1 LLNSKKS
8 EAVGGEAEIND
19 TKCYESTQPGYK
31 PMKKLDFE
39 KISLD
44 ELWAL
49 HEQISRILSSRIVA
63 EKEHLEKRL
72 IQLHRGEKPKIA
84 ALMKS
89 KSAEAKRDRPRRK
102 YPKVYPKYQNP
113 ADPSETWS
121 GRGKQPRWLT
131 SALKSGKSMEDLEIS
146 KDTKEPADA

>member
-1 LLNSKKS
+1 MILALR
-8 EAVGGEAEIND
+8 IN
-19 TKCYESTQPGYK
+19 STQDK

-72 IQLHRGEKPKIA
+72 KQLHRGEKPKIA
-84 ALMKS
+84 ALVNS
-89 KSAEAKRDRPRRK
+89 KATDGKRDRPRRK
-102 YPKVYPKYQNP
+102 YPKVYPKYRNP

-121 GRGKQPRWLT
+121 GRGKQPRWLA
-131 SALKSGKSMEDLEIS
+131 SALKSGKSIEDLEIS
-146 KDTKEPADA
+146 KVIREPVDA

>member
-1 LLNSKKS
+1 
-8 EAVGGEAEIND
+8 
-19 TKCYESTQPGYK
+19 
-31 PMKKLDFE
+31 MKKLDFE

-72 IQLHRGEKPKIA
+72 KQLNRGEKPKIA
-84 ALMKS
+84 ALVNS
-89 KSAEAKRDRPRRK
+89 KATDGKRDRPRRK
-102 YPKVYPKYQNP
+102 YPKVYPKYRNP

-121 GRGKQPRWLT
+121 GRGKRPRWLA
-131 SALKSGKSMEDLEIS
+131 SALKSGKSIEDLEIS
-146 KDTKEPADA
+146 KVIREPVDA

>member
-1 LLNSKKS
+1 MIL
-8 EAVGGEAEIND
+8 APRIN
-19 TKCYESTQPGYK
+19 STQHK

-72 IQLHRGEKPKIA
+72 IQLHRGENPKIA
-84 ALMKS
+84 APVRS
-89 KSAEAKRDRPRRK
+89 KSPEAKRDRPRRK
-102 YPKVYPKYQNP
+102 YPKVYPKYRNP
-113 ADPSETWS
+113 VDPSETWS
-121 GRGKQPRWLT
+121 GRGKQPRWLV
-131 SALKSGKSMEDLEIS
+131 SALKSGKSIEDLEIS
-146 KDTKEPADA
+146 RETRKSIDA

>member
-1 LLNSKKS
+1 MILALR
-8 EAVGGEAEIND
+8 IN
-19 TKCYESTQPGYK
+19 STQHK

-72 IQLHRGEKPKIA
+72 IQLHRGENPKIA
-84 ALMKS
+84 APVGL
-89 KSAEAKRDRPRRK
+89 KSAERKRDRPRRK
-102 YPKVYPKYQNP
+102 YPKVYPKYRNP

-121 GRGKQPRWLT
+121 GRGKQPRWLV
-131 SALKSGKSMEDLEIS
+131 SALKSGKSIEDLEIS
-146 KDTKEPADA
+146 RETRKSIDA

>member
-1 LLNSKKS
+1 MILALR
-8 EAVGGEAEIND
+8 IN
-19 TKCYESTQPGYK
+19 STQDK

-72 IQLHRGEKPKIA
+72 KQLHRGEKPKIA
-84 ALMKS
+84 ALVNS
-89 KSAEAKRDRPRRK
+89 KSTEGKRDRPRRK
-102 YPKVYPKYQNP
+102 YPKVYPKYRNP

-121 GRGKQPRWLT
+121 GRGKQPRWLM
-131 SALKSGKSMEDLEIS
+131 SALKSGKSIEDLEIS
-146 KDTKEPADA
+146 KETRKSIDA

>member
-1 LLNSKKS
+1 MILALR
-8 EAVGGEAEIND
+8 IN
-19 TKCYESTQPGYK
+19 STQHK

-72 IQLHRGEKPKIA
+72 IQLHRGESPKIVA
-84 ALMKS
+84 PVGL
-89 KSAEAKRDRPRRK
+89 KSAERKRDRPRRK
-102 YPKVYPKYQNP
+102 YPKVYPKYRNP

-121 GRGKQPRWLT
+121 GRGKQPRWLV
-131 SALKSGKSMEDLEIS
+131 SALKSGKSIEDLEIS
-146 KDTKEPADA
+146 KETRKSIDA